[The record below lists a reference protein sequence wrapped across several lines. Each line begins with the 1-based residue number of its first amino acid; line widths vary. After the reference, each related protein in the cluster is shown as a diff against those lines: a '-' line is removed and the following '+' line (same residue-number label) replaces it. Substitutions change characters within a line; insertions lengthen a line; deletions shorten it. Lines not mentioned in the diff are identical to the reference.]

1 MPLLRL
7 LTFGGLTLVDG
18 DAPVAGAAAQRS
30 RLALLAVLA
39 AAGASGVTR
48 DKLLACL
55 WPESD
60 TERARHALKQAV
72 YALRRDLGGEQAIA
86 GTGTLTL
93 DPAFVT
99 SDVRDFDEAIAR
111 GDDAGAA
118 ALHSGPFLDGFHM
131 KGSAEFDR
139 WCESERARLERAY
152 GDALERL
159 AIKASAAG
167 DHSGAVR
174 WWRRRAAGD
183 PLSGRIALAL
193 MRAHADAGDLTGAVQ
208 HARVHEALVREEL
221 ESRPDD
227 AVLEFADRLRRG
239 QWTPAPSAPA
249 RDTAAP
255 TQPATNG
262 ASPPDAAHPPDSSP
276 AAPQPPETGNVA
288 GEPPRRRRRALT
300 VLAAV
305 LVVGVAA
312 FPLVPT
318 STRTMAS
325 IAFVRRSAPLSPRR
339 IVVAAFENRTGDST
353 LAPVGELAA
362 DWIARSL
369 LESNFEVVDPRTSAI
384 AARIVA
390 SLPRLLRGGDPSL
403 ALARET
409 GAGTV
414 VTGRY
419 YLQRDSLQ
427 FEATVS
433 DVTRGTL
440 LRAVG
445 PLRGPAGQASPLVGT
460 LAMRVTA
467 ALAASTDTTP
477 GGATAS
483 LAEPPSIEAFE
494 HTSRAWEMFFSR
506 PKDTAAVFA
515 ELARASALDSAYSA
529 PLLMRA
535 YVLDVK
541 EQWPAMARVV
551 TQLTSRSAGVGRIE
565 RAALELFEADL
576 RGDLLGRLR
585 AAREMARF
593 SPGSADMA
601 LLLAVSACYVNRY
614 AEAAAELEH
623 SDPNRGINLVSPM
636 YWGWRSLAEHALGHA
651 REEEEAANESA
662 RRFPS
667 APSSRYALARAHA
680 GARRTDALHD
690 DLNDGGFYAAAPSAE
705 ARDLAMFAARELR
718 VHGAASQADSIFA
731 RLASLPAPA
740 AAAPREEQRLHALA
754 LYEARRLDAAR
765 AAYAS
770 LLAADSLDL
779 DALGRL
785 GVIAVRLGDSVTASR
800 IDRRLAHWARPYAF
814 GQPLKWRAHQAALRG
829 QPADA
834 VALLRTAV
842 TQGYRPMDMGVI
854 SLHEEGDFLPIR
866 DEPGFRDLVRP
877 RQGALELP

>member
-1 MPLLRL
+1 
-7 LTFGGLTLVDG
+7 V
-18 DAPVAGAAAQRS
+18 
-30 RLALLAVLA
+30 
-39 AAGASGVTR
+39 
-48 DKLLACL
+48 
-55 WPESD
+55 
-60 TERARHALKQAV
+60 
-72 YALRRDLGGEQAIA
+72 
-86 GTGTLTL
+86 
-93 DPAFVT
+93 
-99 SDVRDFDEAIAR
+99 
-111 GDDAGAA
+111 
-118 ALHSGPFLDGFHM
+118 
-131 KGSAEFDR
+131 
-139 WCESERARLERAY
+139 
-152 GDALERL
+152 
-159 AIKASAAG
+159 
-167 DHSGAVR
+167 
-174 WWRRRAAGD
+174 
-183 PLSGRIALAL
+183 
-193 MRAHADAGDLTGAVQ
+193 
-208 HARVHEALVREEL
+208 
-221 ESRPDD
+221 
-227 AVLEFADRLRRG
+227 
-239 QWTPAPSAPA
+239 
-249 RDTAAP
+249 AAP
-255 TQPATNG
+255 PSTNG
-262 ASPPDAAHPPDSSP
+262 AAPPGAVHPPAAADASSER
-276 AAPQPPETGNVA
+276 PQPDDGGGRHRP
-288 GEPPRRRRRALT
+288 RRRRAL
-300 VLAAV
+300 VIGAAA
-305 LVVGVAA
+305 LVVIIAA

-339 IVVAAFENRTGDST
+339 IVVAAFENKTGDST

-384 AARIVA
+384 AARVVA

-445 PLRGPAGQASPLVGT
+445 PLRGPAAQASPLVGT

-515 ELARASALDSAYSA
+515 ELARAAALDSAYSA

-551 TQLTSRSAGVGRIE
+551 AQLKSRSAGVGRIE

-636 YWGWRSLAEHALGHA
+636 YWGWRSLAAHALGRA
-651 REEEEAANESA
+651 RDEEDAANESA

-667 APSSRYALARAHA
+667 ALSSRYALARAHA
-680 GARRTDALHD
+680 GARRIDALRD
-690 DLNDGGFYAAAPSAE
+690 VLNDAGVYADVPSPN

-718 VHGAASQADSIFA
+718 VHGAAGQADSIFA
-731 RLASLPAPA
+731 RLAALPSPA
-740 AAAPREEQRLHALA
+740 ATASREELRQHALA
-754 LYEARRLDAAR
+754 LYEARQLDAAR
-765 AAYAS
+765 DAYAS
-770 LLAADSLDL
+770 LLASDSLDM

-785 GVIAVRLGDSVTASR
+785 GAVAVRRGDSATAAK
-800 IDRRLAHWARPYAF
+800 IDRRLSRWARPYAF

-829 QPADA
+829 QPAEA
-834 VALLRTAV
+834 VVLLRTAIA
-842 TQGYRPMDMGVI
+842 QGYRPMDMGVI

-866 DEPGFRDLVRP
+866 NDPGFRDLVRP

>member
-1 MPLLRL
+1 
-7 LTFGGLTLVDG
+7 V
-18 DAPVAGAAAQRS
+18 
-30 RLALLAVLA
+30 
-39 AAGASGVTR
+39 
-48 DKLLACL
+48 
-55 WPESD
+55 
-60 TERARHALKQAV
+60 
-72 YALRRDLGGEQAIA
+72 
-86 GTGTLTL
+86 
-93 DPAFVT
+93 
-99 SDVRDFDEAIAR
+99 
-111 GDDAGAA
+111 
-118 ALHSGPFLDGFHM
+118 
-131 KGSAEFDR
+131 
-139 WCESERARLERAY
+139 
-152 GDALERL
+152 
-159 AIKASAAG
+159 
-167 DHSGAVR
+167 GAV
-174 WWRRRAAGD
+174 
-183 PLSGRIALAL
+183 
-193 MRAHADAGDLTGAVQ
+193 
-208 HARVHEALVREEL
+208 ALV
-221 ESRPDD
+221 
-227 AVLEFADRLRRG
+227 VI
-239 QWTPAPSAPA
+239 
-249 RDTAAP
+249 
-255 TQPATNG
+255 
-262 ASPPDAAHPPDSSP
+262 
-276 AAPQPPETGNVA
+276 
-288 GEPPRRRRRALT
+288 
-300 VLAAV
+300 
-305 LVVGVAA
+305 VAA

-384 AARIVA
+384 AARVVA

-445 PLRGPAGQASPLVGT
+445 PIRGPAAQASPLVGT

-529 PLLMRA
+529 PLLMKA

-541 EQWPAMARVV
+541 EQWPSMARVV
-551 TQLTSRSAGVGRIE
+551 AQLKSRNAGVGRIE

-636 YWGWRSLAEHALGHA
+636 YWGWRSLAAHALGHA
-651 REEEEAANESA
+651 RDEEDAANESA

-667 APSSRYALARAHA
+667 ASSSRYALARAHA
-680 GARRTDALHD
+680 GAQRVDALRD
-690 DLNDGGFYAAAPSAE
+690 VLKDGGFYADVPSAE

-718 VHGAASQADSIFA
+718 AHGASSQADTIFG
-731 RLASLPAPA
+731 RLAGLPAPA
-740 AAAPREEQRLHALA
+740 ATAPRDEQRLHALA
-754 LYEARRLDAAR
+754 LYEARQLAAAR
-765 AAYAS
+765 GAYAS
-770 LLAADSLDL
+770 LLASDSLDL

-785 GVIAVRLGDSVTASR
+785 GAIAVRLGDSATATR
-800 IDRRLAHWARPYAF
+800 IDQRLSRWARPYAF

-829 QPADA
+829 QSSEA
-834 VALLRTAV
+834 VSLLRSAV

-854 SLHEEGDFLPIR
+854 SLHEEGDFLRIR

-877 RQGALELP
+877 RDGPLELP

>member
-1 MPLLRL
+1 LLRL

-18 DAPVAGAAAQRS
+18 DAPVVGAAAQRS
-30 RLALLAVLA
+30 RLALLAVIA

-86 GTGTLTL
+86 GTATLTL

-111 GDDAGAA
+111 GDDAAAVLLRSGA
-118 ALHSGPFLDGFHM
+118 FLDGFHM

-139 WCESERARLERAY
+139 WCEAERSRLDHAY

-159 AIKASAAG
+159 AAKASAAR

-174 WWRRRAAGD
+174 WWRHRAAGD

-208 HARVHEALVREEL
+208 HARVHEALVRGEL

-239 QWTPAPSAPA
+239 QWTPAPVVPS
-249 RDTAAP
+249 RVAAVP
-255 TQPATNG
+255 VPPPTNG
-262 ASPPDAAHPPDSSP
+262 ASPPGGAHPPAAGAGTTQPSGP
-276 AAPQPPETGNVA
+276 ANGGAPAHP
-288 GEPPRRRRRALT
+288 RRRRALAIG
-300 VLAAV
+300 AAV
-305 LVVGVAA
+305 LVVLVAA

-325 IAFVRRSAPLSPRR
+325 IALVRRSAPLSPRR

-384 AARIVA
+384 AARVVA

-440 LRAVG
+440 LRAIG
-445 PLRGPAGQASPLVGT
+445 PLRGPASQASPLVGT

-529 PLLMRA
+529 PLLMKA

-541 EQWPAMARVV
+541 EQWPSMASVV
-551 TQLTSRSAGVGRIE
+551 AQLKSRSAGVGRIE

-585 AAREMARF
+585 AAREMARY

-601 LLLAVSACYVNRY
+601 LLLAVSASYVNRY

-636 YWGWRSLAEHALGHA
+636 YWAWRSLAAHALGRA

-667 APSSRYALARAHA
+667 ALSSRYALARAHA
-680 GARRTDALHD
+680 GAQRVDALRD
-690 DLNDGGFYAAAPSAE
+690 VLRDGGFYAAVPSPD

-718 VHGAASQADSIFA
+718 VHGAVSQADSIFG
-731 RLASLPAPA
+731 RLAALPPPAPTST
-740 AAAPREEQRLHALA
+740 REEQREHALA
-754 LYEARRLDAAR
+754 LYEAGQLDAAR
-765 AAYAS
+765 EAYSS
-770 LLAADSLDL
+770 LLASDSLDL

-785 GVIAVRLGDSVTASR
+785 GAIAVRRGDSATAAR
-800 IDRRLAHWARPYAF
+800 IDQRLSRWARPYAF

-829 QPADA
+829 QPTEA
-834 VALLRTAV
+834 VALLRTAIA
-842 TQGYRPMDMGVI
+842 QGYRPMDMGVI
-854 SLHEEGDFLPIR
+854 SLHEEGDFLRIR
-866 DEPGFRDLVRP
+866 DDPGFRDLVRP
-877 RQGALELP
+877 RDGPLELP